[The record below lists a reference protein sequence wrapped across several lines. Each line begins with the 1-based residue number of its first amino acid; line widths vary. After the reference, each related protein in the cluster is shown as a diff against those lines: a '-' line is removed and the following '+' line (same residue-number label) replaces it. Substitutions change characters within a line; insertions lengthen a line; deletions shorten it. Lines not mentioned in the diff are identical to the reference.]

1 MIPLKVPSPII
12 QWANAIEVSYVNMLN
27 IIFNY
32 YIFILLINI
41 LKNIY
46 LLICKILII
55 HYY

>member
-41 LKNIY
+41 LKNIF
-46 LLICKILII
+46 L
-55 HYY
+55 

>member
-12 QWANAIEVSYVNMLN
+12 QWANAIEVSYINMLN

-41 LKNIY
+41 YIKKHIFINL
-46 LLICKILII
+46 
-55 HYY
+55 